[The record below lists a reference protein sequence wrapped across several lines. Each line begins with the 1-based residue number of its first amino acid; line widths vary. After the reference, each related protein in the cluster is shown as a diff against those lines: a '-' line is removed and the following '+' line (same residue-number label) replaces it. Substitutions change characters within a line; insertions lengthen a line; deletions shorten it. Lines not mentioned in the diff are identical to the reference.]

1 MEFLII
7 RGLSSIL
14 EAILWTYF
22 IVSFCKIF
30 NITETPISKKQIV
43 ILAIANLI
51 SVIMRQSII

>member
-22 IVSFCKIF
+22 ILSFCKIF
-30 NITETPISKKQIV
+30 KISKENFSKKQIGF
-43 ILAIANLI
+43 LFL
-51 SVIMRQSII
+51 SVLLSIIIR